1 MKVRQNYSFYRK
13 LNEGVNE
20 YDNRINALPI
30 QHIGYAYFSSVNYN
44 ADRNQFALYPVW
56 NGSINSMLED
66 PLPEGGFKID
76 VTVNEAADLCK
87 DYHGI
92 KIWGH
97 FTSVNCK
104 LYVKKF
110 YIIYNHKKYE
120 ASYIGCPMAIPENVC
135 FMGTNDDEGDIEDVL
150 YRVSPS
156 QKTSFGKGS
165 GLGIK
170 GFNNGS
176 YRAHG
181 SYRWINSSSYRPWG
195 SNNIFKTGS
204 YRGFGTYNTLG
215 GTSYRAFGTHNSLG
229 ETSYRAFGT
238 YSFLGETSY
247 RAFGTY
253 NFFSETSYRA
263 FGTYSFLGETSYRAF
278 GTYNFLSE
286 TSYRAFGTYNFL
298 GETSYRAF
306 GTYNFF
312 GETSYRALG
321 TYSFLG
327 QSSYRPSGS
336 YAYEYE
342 YEYEQSGS
350 YRRGL
355 ESNTSGMVI
364 ESHDTFPDFEK
375 MINEVFGIGRMG
387 YGLNLI

>member
-1 MKVRQNYSFYRK
+1 MKVRQSYSFYRK

-110 YIIYNHKKYE
+110 YIIHNHKKYE

-195 SNNIFKTGS
+195 SNNKLFAGS
-204 YRGFGTYNTLG
+204 YRGFGTYRNFG
-215 GTSYRAFGTHNSLG
+215 SYNFFGETSYRAFGTHNSLG
-229 ETSYRAFGT
+229 
-238 YSFLGETSY
+238 
-247 RAFGTY
+247 
-253 NFFSETSYRA
+253 ETSYRA

-298 GETSYRAF
+298 SETSYRAF
-306 GTYNFF
+306 GTYSFL
-312 GETSYRALG
+312 GETSYRASGTYNFFRETSYRAFG

-342 YEYEQSGS
+342 YEYEKSGS

>member
-1 MKVRQNYSFYRK
+1 MKVRQSYSFYRK

-110 YIIYNHKKYE
+110 YIIHNHKKYE

-150 YRVSPS
+150 YRVSPG

-165 GLGIK
+165 GLCIK

-176 YRAHG
+176 FRAHG

-195 SNNIFKTGS
+195 SNIIFKTGS

-215 GTSYRAFGTHNSLG
+215 STSYRAFGTHNSLG

-253 NFFSETSYRA
+253 NFLSETSYRA
-263 FGTYSFLGETSYRAF
+263 FGTYSFLGETSYRAV
-278 GTYNFLSE
+278 
-286 TSYRAFGTYNFL
+286 GTYNFL

-327 QSSYRPSGS
+327 QSSYRTFGS

-342 YEYEQSGS
+342 YEYEKRGS